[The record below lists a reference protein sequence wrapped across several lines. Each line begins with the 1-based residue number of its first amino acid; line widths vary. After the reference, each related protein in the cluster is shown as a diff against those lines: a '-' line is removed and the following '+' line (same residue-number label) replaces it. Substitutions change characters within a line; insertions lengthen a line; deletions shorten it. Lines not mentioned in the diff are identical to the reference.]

1 MHNVVEMKNITKTF
15 PGVVANDNVNFELA
29 EGEIHVLLG
38 ENGAGKTTLMNI
50 LYGLYQQTSGEI
62 FVRGEK
68 VLMKNPNTAIEQR
81 IGMVHQ
87 HFMLIPP
94 FTVTENIVLGNE
106 PNKYGKLR
114 MDMDK
119 ARERVVKLSNDFGLE
134 INPDLKIQDISVGLQ
149 QRVEIIKALYRGADI
164 LILDEPTAAL
174 TPQEIDELGEIIK
187 KLTTEGK
194 SIILITH
201 KLKEV
206 MSMSDR
212 VTVIRKGKII
222 ETLNTIDTDI
232 DSLAELMVGR
242 KVKLDVD
249 KDEKESGKTVLKVE
263 NLKVLDNRNLEA
275 VKHVS
280 FDVKQGEV
288 LAIAG
293 VNGNG
298 QSELIEAITGLRK
311 VEAGLIE
318 LDGDDITHSKTR
330 EIVDKGVGHIP
341 EDRHKRGL
349 VLEYTLAENMILGLH
364 NKKPFSKN
372 KMMNYE
378 AINAHGKK
386 LIKEFDIRTPNE
398 QVLAKS
404 LSGGNQQKTIIAREF
419 YKNPKLLIAAQP
431 TRGLDVG
438 AIEFVHKR
446 LIEQRNN
453 NKAVLLVS
461 MELDEVMSLADR
473 IAVIYDGRIIG
484 IVDAE
489 DATEK
494 ELGIMM
500 AGGIPEREVKR

>member
-1 MHNVVEMKNITKTF
+1 LNNVVEMKNITKIF

-62 FVRGEK
+62 FIRGEK
-68 VLMKNPNTAIEQR
+68 VVMKNPNIAIEHR

-87 HFMLIPP
+87 HFMLVPP

-119 ARERVVKLSNDFGLE
+119 ARERVIKLSNDFGLE
-134 INPDLKIQDISVGLQ
+134 IDPDLKVQDISVGLQ
-149 QRVEIIKALYRGADI
+149 QRVEIIKALYRGAEI

-187 KLTTEGK
+187 KLTAEGK
-194 SIILITH
+194 SVILITH

-206 MSMSDR
+206 MSMSNR

-249 KDEKESGKTVLKVE
+249 KADKESGKTVLKVA
-263 NLKVLDNRNLEA
+263 NLKVFDSRKLEA
-275 VKHVS
+275 VKDVS
-280 FDVKQGEV
+280 FEVKQGEV

-311 VEAGLIE
+311 VVYGSIE
-318 LDGDDITHSKTR
+318 LDGDDITHSKTK
-330 EIVDKGVGHIP
+330 EIIDIGVGHIP

-349 VLEYTLAENMILGLH
+349 VLEYSLAENMILGLH
-364 NKKPFSKN
+364 NKKPFSKS
-372 KMMNYE
+372 KMMNYD
-378 AINAHGKK
+378 AINSHGKT

-398 QVLAKS
+398 QILAKS
-404 LSGGNQQKTIIAREF
+404 LSGGNQQKVIIAREF

-473 IAVIYDGRIIG
+473 IAVIYDGRIVG

-489 DATEK
+489 NATEK

-500 AGGIPEREVKR
+500 AGGIPEREVKG

>member
-1 MHNVVEMKNITKTF
+1 
-15 PGVVANDNVNFELA
+15 
-29 EGEIHVLLG
+29 
-38 ENGAGKTTLMNI
+38 
-50 LYGLYQQTSGEI
+50 
-62 FVRGEK
+62 
-68 VLMKNPNTAIEQR
+68 
-81 IGMVHQ
+81 
-87 HFMLIPP
+87 
-94 FTVTENIVLGNE
+94 
-106 PNKYGKLR
+106 
-114 MDMDK
+114 
-119 ARERVVKLSNDFGLE
+119 
-134 INPDLKIQDISVGLQ
+134 
-149 QRVEIIKALYRGADI
+149 
-164 LILDEPTAAL
+164 
-174 TPQEIDELGEIIK
+174 
-187 KLTTEGK
+187 
-194 SIILITH
+194 
-201 KLKEV
+201 
-206 MSMSDR
+206 MSDR

-249 KDEKESGKTVLKVE
+249 KAEKDPGKTVLNVA
-263 NLKVLDNRNLEA
+263 NLKVLDNRKLEA
-275 VKHVS
+275 VKDVS
-280 FDVKQGEV
+280 FDVKEGEV

-311 VEAGLIE
+311 VETGLIE
-318 LDGDDITHSKTR
+318 LDGEDITHSKTR
-330 EIVDKGVGHIP
+330 EIIDKGVGHIP

-372 KMMNYE
+372 KLMNYE

-386 LIKEFDIRTPNE
+386 LINEFDVRTPNE

-404 LSGGNQQKTIIAREF
+404 LSGGNQQKVIIAREF

-473 IAVIYDGRIIG
+473 IAVIYDGRIVG
-484 IVDAE
+484 VVDAE
-489 DATEK
+489 NATEK

-500 AGGIPEREVKR
+500 AGGIPEREVKG